1 MSDPYAAGTTY
12 AAGLYAAGLQVNPG
26 SWLAWIVIGL
36 VAGAVAARV
45 VAGRGFGCIADIVV
59 GIAGAIIGGF
69 LLSSLFGATGN
80 VGFWGSIIVA
90 FIGAVVLL
98 AVLKLVSG
106 GRL

>member
-1 MSDPYAAGTTY
+1 MTAPVLA
-12 AAGLYAAGLQVNPG
+12 QVNLEPG
-26 SWLAWIVIGL
+26 NWLAWIVIGL
-36 VAGAVAARV
+36 IAGAVAARV

-69 LLSSLFGATGN
+69 LLGSLFGATGT
-80 VGFWGSIIVA
+80 VHFWGSIIVA

>member
-1 MSDPYAAGTTY
+1 MIAAPLL
-12 AAGLYAAGLQVNPG
+12 ASQLNVDPG

-36 VAGAVAARV
+36 ISGGVAARV
-45 VAGRGFGCIADIVV
+45 VAGRGFGCVADIVV
-59 GIAGAIIGGF
+59 GVAGAVIGGF
-69 LLSSLFGATGN
+69 LLHALFGATGT

-98 AVLKLVSG
+98 AAVKLISG